1 MFAAANS
8 SVIQR
13 VQEDFEPKQFPI
25 RRFSMRTKRVVVLA
39 FLTAV
44 ALSVTVSFSF
54 GQATSEGSNIQVE
67 IQRLTQDWYT
77 AFSKGDGAAMD
88 QMEVP
93 NLVLINPS
101 GTGDIWHKD
110 APRAGKEKPKAAVYT
125 VGQSE
130 VRQFGNTAVLTG
142 SFTSTSKN
150 SDRSDEL
157 NETVVWIRMNN
168 KWLVASAQWT
178 DAR

>member
-1 MFAAANS
+1 
-8 SVIQR
+8 
-13 VQEDFEPKQFPI
+13 
-25 RRFSMRTKRVVVLA
+25 MRTKRVVVLLA
-39 FLTAV
+39 FLIVT

-54 GQATSEGSNIQVE
+54 GQAKSNGSNMRVE

-93 NLVLINPS
+93 NLVLINAR

-110 APRAGKEKPKAAVYT
+110 GPRAGKQEPIATVYT

-130 VRQFGNTAVLTG
+130 VRQFGNTAILTG
-142 SFTSTSKN
+142 SIARKEGDKSAEVS
-150 SDRSDEL
+150 
-157 NETVVWIRMNN
+157 ETVVWIRVNN
-168 KWLVASAQWT
+168 KWLVSSAQWT
-178 DAR
+178 DVASSSR